1 MRVKISYGINVDE
14 VPEEVSILLVY
25 AYAKESALNKQLE
38 LVNDLVDD
46 EDLESAIGI
55 LNNTRRTLVE
65 LDSRLADIEA
75 IARGYVN
82 HKIEEEQG
90 DRDVSNRGPFVDSTR
105 NSDDGSEPQQSTV
118 RIHK

>member
-1 MRVKISYGINVDE
+1 MRVKITYGINVEE
-14 VPEEVSILLVY
+14 VPEEVSVLLDY
-25 AYAKESALNKQLE
+25 AYNKQAALDKQLE
-38 LVNDLVDD
+38 LIADLVDG
-46 EDLESAIGI
+46 EDLDTAIGI

-90 DRDVSNRGPFVDSTR
+90 ERDVSNRGPFVDSAG
-105 NSDDGSEPQQSTV
+105 NSNDGTESGQSTV